1 MSARVIRADR
11 RGPAVLPGAVLTA
24 AQRARAIVADAEQQA
39 AALREQARVEGRE
52 AARAELARE
61 LVQLTGAQHAALAAL
76 EPQAIA
82 IALQAAK
89 SIVGAEISAHPEQI
103 QAIVRPLIARLAR
116 ARSVELRVHPD
127 DRAALDALAAA
138 LAARG
143 ERMPALRVTPDANV
157 TRGGCVARSEIGTLD
172 AQVETQLAAFAR
184 ALGVDERG

>member
-1 MSARVIRADR
+1 V
-11 RGPAVLPGAVLTA
+11 VLTA
-24 AQRARAIVADAEQQA
+24 AQRARAIVAEAEQQA
-39 AALREQARVEGRE
+39 QALRERALAEGRE

-61 LVQLTGAQHAALAAL
+61 LVQLTGAHEQALAAL

-82 IALQAAK
+82 VALRAAK
-89 SIVGAEISAHPEQI
+89 SIVGAEIGAHPEQV

-116 ARSVELRVHPD
+116 ARAIELLVHPD
-127 DRAALDALAAA
+127 DRTALDALVAT

-184 ALGVDERG
+184 ALGVDDRG